1 MPPKRTSKRTVAA
14 VSSSQAAAAAEMA
27 GGANPGSFQLPP
39 YQEDSPTLWFDY
51 AEGLMDMRRITN
63 PYFRATLVQQ
73 ALTYAQQDAIAGVLL
88 RKKEVG
94 AYELIKNELLRLH
107 EKDEWTRMRE
117 LLNIKSLGGQRG
129 TELLSSMEKLAPQDN
144 SLWLKFLFFSA
155 LPSSMQD
162 LLAEEKGTAR
172 QLATRVDELQRKAP
186 RTAAVAVAATAPEE
200 VVAAAHAQPAKGPW
214 KKKEWKK
221 DRPKRRRSDQGD
233 GHGGAATKRPRAEP
247 WVEFNLCRFH
257 WRYGDSATRCDKPC
271 ARNPGN

>member
-14 VSSSQAAAAAEMA
+14 VSSSQAAAAADMA
-27 GGANPGSFQLPP
+27 GGADPGSFQLPP
-39 YQEDSPTLWFDY
+39 YREDSPTLWFDY

-172 QLATRVDELQRKAP
+172 QLAAWQTGPGRGQGWRCGFRRFRGRHPVLTFRRAP
-186 RTAAVAVAATAPEE
+186 PCGKRTN
-200 VVAAAHAQPAKGPW
+200 AQPAM
-214 KKKEWKK
+214 
-221 DRPKRRRSDQGD
+221 
-233 GHGGAATKRPRAEP
+233 HAATRSGVVDTIFASCSG
-247 WVEFNLCRFH
+247 V
-257 WRYGDSATRCDKPC
+257 
-271 ARNPGN
+271 